1 MFITVMM
8 KYVLK
13 NIGVFAKKE
22 TIIFVI
28 TVVCILV
35 SSFIL
40 NFSYG
45 LFRNYKTAAEEKVY
59 ELTNYISEA
68 PENTQFD
75 MTVGE
80 LRQYVESLSSD
91 TVSRIT
97 SIYCTSSFGAL
108 EEYDFPKEYQ
118 YIRADTV
125 YRNGEFLASSS
136 NLEVWKSQGYI
147 IAGRY
152 ISDEEERTGAYVTV
166 VPKCHLNNQPI
177 DIEIND
183 IVKLFGQEYR
193 VIGKHSLGIRSP
205 KIPFINIPKELK
217 LGDFGFIF
225 DKPITRTAYN
235 DLKDTADRVLP
246 GKLAFPELQLPD
258 DDTLRLYNN
267 IILISAFVAVLSAM
281 NFSMLYL
288 FILDKRK
295 NALAVMCVCGAR
307 RPHIILI
314 YLCEC
319 LILTAPAFATGIF
332 IFDILLKNVLKDF
345 FPYMLEAF
353 HPFIYFLI
361 FAVYMVVM
369 LVAMGII
376 ISKNVS
382 VNIKSCLT
390 EVKI

>member
-1 MFITVMM
+1 MVIM
-8 KYVLK
+8 KYVFN
-13 NIGVFAKKE
+13 NIRAFAKNE
-22 TIIFVI
+22 TVIFVI
-28 TVVCILV
+28 TVLCILV

-45 LFRNYKTAAEEKVY
+45 LFRNYKTASEEKVY

-68 PENTQFD
+68 PENTEFD

-80 LRQYVESLSSD
+80 LRQYVEALSSD
-91 TVSRIT
+91 TVGRIT
-97 SIYCTSSFGAL
+97 SIYCVSSTGAL
-108 EEYDFPKEYQ
+108 EEYDFPENFLP
-118 YIRADTV
+118 YIRSDTI

-136 NLEVWKSQGYI
+136 NLETWKSEGYI
-147 IAGRY
+147 TEGRY
-152 ISDEEERTGAYVTV
+152 FDDEEEKTGALVTV
-166 VPKCHLNNQPI
+166 VPEVNANNKPT
-177 DIEIND
+177 DIKIGD
-183 IVKLFGQEYR
+183 TITLFGQDYKI
-193 VIGKHSLGIRSP
+193 IGKHSLGIRSP
-205 KIPFINIPKELK
+205 KIPFVNIPKELK

-225 DKPITRTAYN
+225 NGPITRSAYD
-235 DLKDTADRVLP
+235 DLKATADRVLP

-258 DDTLRLYNN
+258 DDTLSLYNN

-281 NFSMLYL
+281 NFAMLYL

-295 NALAVMCVCGAR
+295 NTLAVMCVCGAR
-307 RPHIILI
+307 RFHVTMI

-319 LILTAPAFATGIF
+319 LVLSAPSFAAGIF

-369 LVAMGII
+369 LVTMMVI
-376 ISKNVS
+376 ISKSVS
-382 VNIKSCLT
+382 VNIKSCLMGG
-390 EVKI
+390 KI

>member
-1 MFITVMM
+1 MI
-8 KYVLK
+8 KYVIK
-13 NIGVFAKKE
+13 NIGTFVKNE
-22 TIIFVI
+22 TAIFVI
-28 TVVCILV
+28 TIFCILT

-45 LFRNYKTAAEEKVY
+45 LYRNYQTAVHEKTY

-68 PENTQFD
+68 PENTKLD

-91 TVSRIT
+91 TANRIT
-97 SIYCTSSFGAL
+97 TIYCTTSFGAL
-108 EEYDFPKEYQ
+108 KGYKLPEYFDQ
-118 YIRADTV
+118 YIRTDTL
-125 YRNGEFLASSS
+125 YRDGEFFSSFS
-136 NLEVWKSQGYI
+136 NLEVWKSEGYI
-147 IAGRY
+147 TGRY
-152 ISDEEERTGAYVTV
+152 ISDEEEKTGAYVTV
-166 VPKCHLNNQPI
+166 IPAFDSFNKPTEAEI
-177 DIEIND
+177 GDTIE
-183 IVKLFGQEYR
+183 LFGQGYK
-193 VIGKHSLGIRSP
+193 VIGKHTLGTRSP
-205 KIPFINIPKELK
+205 KIPFVNVPQELK
-217 LGDFGFIF
+217 LGGFGFKF
-225 DKPITRTAYN
+225 DAPITRAAYN

-319 LILTAPAFATGIF
+319 QILTAPAFATGIF

-369 LVAMGII
+369 LVAMAII